1 MSINEPFVFDDFFAM
16 QDGETTLHL
25 TVRYLT
31 VAIALEIIDEMKRV
45 MDQEE
50 FVKAINTR
58 NRVQVAYTSQK
69 INFSM
74 EVFSVNLTKFTVSC
88 GFGYIFWRILNGKL
102 ENLLSVNK
110 SVVFCQL
117 YSRFLAHF
125 MQLVFFYTPENIRKT
140 LEFFDRE

>member
-1 MSINEPFVFDDFFAM
+1 MSLSSLTIVFAM

-45 MDQEE
+45 MDQDE

-69 INFSM
+69 KK
-74 EVFSVNLTKFTVSC
+74 VFNE
-88 GFGYIFWRILNGKL
+88 GFF
-102 ENLLSVNK
+102 
-110 SVVFCQL
+110 Q
-117 YSRFLAHF
+117 
-125 MQLVFFYTPENIRKT
+125 
-140 LEFFDRE
+140 

>member
-1 MSINEPFVFDDFFAM
+1 MKSAQIRNYFWFGFSCIQTEYGDLQSKFPYSVRIQENTEQKKLRIWTLFTQCEPFYLKSIFTL

-58 NRVQVAYTSQK
+58 NRVHVAYTAQK
-69 INFSM
+69 N
-74 EVFSVNLTKFTVSC
+74 EVFH
-88 GFGYIFWRILNGKL
+88 
-102 ENLLSVNK
+102 ED
-110 SVVFCQL
+110 
-117 YSRFLAHF
+117 FL
-125 MQLVFFYTPENIRKT
+125 Q
-140 LEFFDRE
+140 

>member
-1 MSINEPFVFDDFFAM
+1 MSINEPFSLTLIFAL

-58 NRVQVAYTSQK
+58 NRVHVAYTAQK
-69 INFSM
+69 MKFFVKDFFSKCDQLRRKLRIWSHLLKISLM
-74 EVFSVNLTKFTVSC
+74 ESFF
-88 GFGYIFWRILNGKL
+88 
-102 ENLLSVNK
+102 
-110 SVVFCQL
+110 FCVQC
-117 YSRFLAHF
+117 
-125 MQLVFFYTPENIRKT
+125 
-140 LEFFDRE
+140 